1 MDPHKRDGCQALCG
15 KRVAE
20 IYSFRFRSEFDQNP
34 GGQPKVILRA
44 ASELRQ
50 QVVHLNQ
57 APMNPTGQLRIDAAP
72 ERHGEGRAPETPNA
86 VMRSAQQQVA
96 EWRHPFRQ

>member
-1 MDPHKRDGCQALCG
+1 MKPLLQAIAAALG
-15 KRVAE
+15 VN
-20 IYSFRFRSEFDQNP
+20 IGVSRFRSKFDENP
-34 GGQPKVILRA
+34 GGEPKVILRA

-57 APMNPTGQLRIDAAP
+57 APMNPAGQLRIDAAP
-72 ERHGEGRAPETPNA
+72 ERHGEGRAPEPPGA
-86 VMRSAQQQVA
+86 VMRSAKQQVT